1 MTARQ
6 QWGVVAVIVLL
17 LGAGLAFAAHTM
29 KDDLFPVDV
38 GTTAPEFR
46 AKVLGSPATKTLADY
61 KGQVVLLNV
70 WATYCIPCKVE
81 MPSLERLHKTYGDSG
96 LKIIAVEIDPSVS
109 DDSVRTYANSLG
121 ISFEI
126 LRDTTHKLEQVY
138 QVTGY
143 PETFIIGRE
152 GTIRRKWISSD
163 DWSSQGNRAL
173 IAQLLGLQ
181 TPRPTADSGDVKK
194 PASLRGQ

>member
-1 MTARQ
+1 MTTRQ

-38 GTTAPEFR
+38 GTTAPDFR
-46 AKVLGSPATKTLADY
+46 AKVLGSTQTKTLADY

-70 WATYCIPCKVE
+70 WATYCIPCQKE

-96 LKIIAVEIDPSVS
+96 LKIVAVEIDPAVS
-109 DDSVRTYANSLG
+109 DDSVKTYAKALG

-194 PASLRGQ
+194 PASLRGE